1 MEFLCSSFLEERS
14 SFCGWGNQA
23 LCSLNSGK
31 LGCKAYFTT
40 TRKSAWGNAAVR
52 SCDKCL
58 LVLTD
63 TAHLVLGFLF
73 KCPFLD
79 TRKGNV
85 TEQNCSTALLC
96 LSYLPSATPA
106 VIYPWSA
113 TFWEL
118 PKVCVLLLS
127 GNCPM
132 VINVLPSE
140 VAGTD
145 WSIETCKE

>member
-1 MEFLCSSFLEERS
+1 MECLHSSRLEKWSSFS
-14 SFCGWGNQA
+14 GWENQA
-23 LCSLNSGK
+23 LCSFNSGK

-40 TRKSAWGNAAVR
+40 TLSACGNAAVR

-63 TAHLVLGFLF
+63 TADLVLGLLF

-79 TRKGNV
+79 TRKRNV
-85 TEQNCSTALLC
+85 TEQNCSRALLC
-96 LSYLPSATPA
+96 FSYLPSAAA
-106 VIYPWSA
+106 VVYPWSA

-118 PKVCVLLLS
+118 PKVCAFPLS
-127 GNCPM
+127 GNCP
-132 VINVLPSE
+132 VPINVLPSK

>member
-1 MEFLCSSFLEERS
+1 MEFLRSSFLEEWS

-23 LCSLNSGK
+23 SCSFNSGK
-31 LGCKAYFTT
+31 LGCKAYFTIT
-40 TRKSAWGNAAVR
+40 LSACGNAALR

-63 TAHLVLGFLF
+63 TAHLVLRFLF

-79 TRKGNV
+79 IRKGNV
-85 TEQNCSTALLC
+85 TEQNCSIAPLC
-96 LSYLPSATPA
+96 FSYPPSAAPA
-106 VIYPWSA
+106 VAYPWSA

-118 PKVCVLLLS
+118 PKVCVLPLS
-127 GNCPM
+127 GNCP
-132 VINVLPSE
+132 VFINVLPSE